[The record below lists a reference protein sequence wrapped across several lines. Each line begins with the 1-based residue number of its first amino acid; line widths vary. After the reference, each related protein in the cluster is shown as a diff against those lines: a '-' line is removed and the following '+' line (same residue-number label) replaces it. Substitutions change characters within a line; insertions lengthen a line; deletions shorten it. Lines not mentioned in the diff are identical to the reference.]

1 MTTHSATYGGW
12 ANGNPKNQLMLPS
25 VTPTTSALSSLTVT
39 VAVGRDDV
47 LVGEGSAPEGCA
59 VGVSVR
65 ETEEVER
72 VLDPEVAERVLDT
85 EVAEMVIVE

>member
-25 VTPTTSALSSLTVT
+25 VTPTTSALSSVIVT
-39 VAVGRDDV
+39 VAVGRDDEF
-47 LVGEGSAPEGCA
+47 VGEGSAPEGCA

-72 VLDPEVAERVLDT
+72 VLDT
-85 EVAEMVIVE
+85 EVAEMLIVE